1 METKDLVIAWNS
13 MNEDDRFEL
22 ESFEQ
27 VVSLSY
33 VKNLVSGDESLQFTY
48 ANGNQ
53 AAIDLF
59 DVEWFRYVPY
69 ESHLAQYVRLKAKGD
84 YEWDEQGNVLT
95 NEKENRLL
103 KK

>member
-1 METKDLVIAWNS
+1 METKDLVVAWHS
-13 MNEDDRFEL
+13 MDEEDRFEL

-27 VVSLSY
+27 VVALSY
-33 VKNLVSGDESLQFTY
+33 VKNLVTEDESLQFTY

-59 DVEWFRYVPY
+59 DVEWFQYVP
-69 ESHLAQYVRLKAKGD
+69 LAQYVRSKAKGD

>member
-13 MNEDDRFEL
+13 TDEDDRFEL

-27 VVSLSY
+27 VVALSY
-33 VKNLVSGDESLQFTY
+33 VKNLVAGDESLQFTY

-53 AAIDLF
+53 ANIDIF
-59 DVEWFRYVPY
+59 DVEWFRYVPHD
-69 ESHLAQYVRLKAKGD
+69 SHLANYVRSKGKGD
-84 YEWDEQGNVLT
+84 YEWDEQGNVLA
-95 NEKENRLL
+95 NEKERRTM

>member
-1 METKDLVIAWNS
+1 MGTKDLVVAWHS
-13 MNEDDRFEL
+13 MDEENRFEL
-22 ESFEQ
+22 ESFVQ
-27 VVSLSY
+27 VVALSY
-33 VKNLVSGDESLQFTY
+33 VKNLVTEDESLQFTH

-59 DVEWFRYVPY
+59 DVEWFRYVPHD
-69 ESHLAQYVRLKAKGD
+69 SHLAQYVRSKAKGD

-95 NEKENRLL
+95 NENKNRLL